1 MAGYQMI
8 PCLFSSSYPSAGRG
22 VFLFH
27 FDRLSCDILGLFW
40 DRGALKAILSLCILS
55 ADYVRDFLNK
65 VYIIS
70 IIKVLYIRCVKLHLI
85 FSIEHLTY
93 RVYNIQKT
101 GELVL
106 QAERKLL
113 TSTLNLMRIMPP

>member
-1 MAGYQMI
+1 M
-8 PCLFSSSYPSAGRG
+8 
-22 VFLFH
+22 
-27 FDRLSCDILGLFW
+27 
-40 DRGALKAILSLCILS
+40 KAILSLCILS

-85 FSIEHLTY
+85 LSIEHLTY

-101 GELVL
+101 GGLVL
-106 QAERKLL
+106 EAERKLL
-113 TSTLNLMRIMPP
+113 TSTLYLMRIMPP

>member
-1 MAGYQMI
+1 M
-8 PCLFSSSYPSAGRG
+8 
-22 VFLFH
+22 
-27 FDRLSCDILGLFW
+27 
-40 DRGALKAILSLCILS
+40 KAILSLCILS
-55 ADYVRDFLNK
+55 AYYVRDFLNK

-93 RVYNIQKT
+93 RVYNIQRT

-113 TSTLNLMRIMPP
+113 TSTLYLMRIMPP

>member
-1 MAGYQMI
+1 M
-8 PCLFSSSYPSAGRG
+8 
-22 VFLFH
+22 
-27 FDRLSCDILGLFW
+27 
-40 DRGALKAILSLCILS
+40 KAILSLCILS

-113 TSTLNLMRIMPP
+113 TSTLYLMRIMPP

>member
-1 MAGYQMI
+1 MAGYLLI
-8 PCLFSSSYPSAGRG
+8 PCLFSFLNPSAGRWN
-22 VFLFH
+22 FLFY

-40 DRGALKAILSLCILS
+40 GRGALKAILSLCILS
-55 ADYVRDFLNK
+55 AGYVRDFLNK

-113 TSTLNLMRIMPP
+113 TSTLYLMRIMPP